1 MELKR
6 FDDSSEAGLE
16 ISGCTLIEFSEPDL
30 SEKTLNELTSID
42 ENIRAA
48 EQLAGSIL
56 LS

>member
-6 FDDSSEAGLE
+6 FDDSSEADIE

-30 SEKTLNELTSID
+30 SEKTRKELNSID
-42 ENIRAA
+42 ENIRTA
-48 EQLAGSIL
+48 ELVAGKFL

>member
-6 FDDSSEAGLE
+6 FDDSSEADIE
-16 ISGCTLIEFSEPDL
+16 ISGCTIIEFSEPDL
-30 SEKTLNELTSID
+30 SEKTRNELTSID

-48 EQLAGSIL
+48 EQIAGSIL